1 MGYSSRFIPQFAS
14 VTEPIRRLIKKD
26 TPFKFSP
33 EQRQVFQA
41 LKLKL
46 AEAGTLAYFDK
57 KAPTK
62 VIADASPVG
71 IGAVL
76 IQEQNGENVPICY
89 VSRSLTECEQRY
101 SQTEREALSLVWGCE
116 RLHPYIYGQNFDLIT
131 DHKPL
136 ELRKYVAMY
145 RAIDNNTTEKST
157 VELLFNRKIRGKMPD
172 YTMPHDA
179 EQKGKNKLYADHRC
193 GAKNS
198 QLEVGDQ
205 VLMRQEKTDKLTTI
219 FSPVPYTVV
228 SRKGNSVTIEDSRGT
243 QYKRNTTFVKK
254 FVSENTNDSPVD
266 DQTETEP
273 TESGMDKREQLISEK
288 LPIQSKSL
296 NGDVA
301 PQMRPKRQTKLP
313 EKFKDFIVE

>member
-26 TPFKFSP
+26 TPFKFGP

-41 LKLKL
+41 LKQKL

-136 ELRKYVAMY
+136 QTIYGLRSEVGAKTTTLWLSCCLHSR
-145 RAIDNNTTEKST
+145 RAKHSRLAFASRLWKKGTTNTQTWSWRI
-157 VELLFNRKIRGKMPD
+157 RKICGCEC
-172 YTMPHDA
+172 YS
-179 EQKGKNKLYADHRC
+179 KGTYDKNC
-193 GAKNS
+193 GGS
-198 QLEVGDQ
+198 
-205 VLMRQEKTDKLTTI
+205 I
-219 FSPVPYTVV
+219 S
-228 SRKGNSVTIEDSRGT
+228 SRRWTK
-243 QYKRNTTFVKK
+243 
-254 FVSENTNDSPVD
+254 
-266 DQTETEP
+266 
-273 TESGMDKREQLISEK
+273 ES
-288 LPIQSKSL
+288 
-296 NGDVA
+296 
-301 PQMRPKRQTKLP
+301 
-313 EKFKDFIVE
+313 